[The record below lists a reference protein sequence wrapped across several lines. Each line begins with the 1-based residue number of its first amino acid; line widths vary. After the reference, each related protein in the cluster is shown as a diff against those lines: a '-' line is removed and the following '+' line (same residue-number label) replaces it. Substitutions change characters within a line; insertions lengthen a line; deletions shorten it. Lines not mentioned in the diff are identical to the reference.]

1 MADRPI
7 LFSAPMVRALLDGRK
22 TQTRR
27 ALKEDAVRCLV
38 LLGRDVLMASTNRKL
53 LPCAPGDR
61 LWVREA
67 FNAFQFSQ
75 DGDDAWPVKIP
86 TLEECKEADE
96 LAYRYGAPQIVYRE
110 SDRAREWFANQKWR
124 PSTHM
129 PRWASR
135 LTLTVTDVRVE
146 RLQDISE
153 ADATAEGATSRP
165 ACSGFASRDDGWP
178 MDWAR
183 VGTLSRWAMVPPGS
197 PMLNPLKERD
207 ISLCDPQM
215 AFANYWGSIHGPGAW
230 DANPWVAAISFDVR
244 RGNIDEAPR

>member
-27 ALKEDAVRCLV
+27 ALKEDAVLCLV

-67 FNAFQFSQ
+67 WRAWAEFDKLPPRSIPPGADVQYLA
-75 DGDDAWPVKIP
+75 DDPLSPWVSR
-86 TLEECKEADE
+86 
-96 LAYRYGAPQIVYRE
+96 YRH
-110 SDRAREWFANQKWR
+110 ARF
-124 PSTHM
+124 M

-146 RLQDISE
+146 RLRDISE
-153 ADATAEGATSRP
+153 ADAIAEGATSRP
-165 ACSGFASRDDGWP
+165 ACSGSASRDEGWS
-178 MDWAR
+178 MDWSR
-183 VGTLSRWAMVPPGS
+183 VGTLSLWAMVPPGS
-197 PMLNPLKERD
+197 PRLNPLKESD
-207 ISLCDPQM
+207 ICLRDPQM
-215 AFANYWGSIHGPGAW
+215 AFANYWNSLHGPDAW

-244 RGNIDEAPR
+244 RGNIDEVPK

>member
-22 TQTRR
+22 SQTRR
-27 ALKEDAVRCLV
+27 VLRPRPEFLGGYGDEADYEEWGWIDEDGAPMSVLDVAPNGYVR
-38 LLGRDVLMASTNRKL
+38 
-53 LPCAPGDR
+53 GDR

-110 SDRAREWFANQKWR
+110 SDRARKWFADQKWR
-124 PSTHM
+124 PAIHM

-153 ADATAEGATSRP
+153 ADAWSEGCQPGALNDRGEPFP
-165 ACSGFASRDDGWP
+165 ADEPAPDGKGEIGWDCARDWYADLW
-178 MDWAR
+178 D
-183 VGTLSRWAMVPPGS
+183 
-197 PMLNPLKERD
+197 
-207 ISLCDPQM
+207 SL
-215 AFANYWGSIHGPGAW
+215 HGPDAW

-244 RGNIDEAPR
+244 RGNIDEVPK

>member
-61 LWVREA
+61 LWVREEWRA
-67 FNAFQFSQ
+67 WAEFDKLPPRSIPPGADVQYLA
-75 DGDDAWPVKIP
+75 DDPLSPWVSR
-86 TLEECKEADE
+86 
-96 LAYRYGAPQIVYRE
+96 YRH
-110 SDRAREWFANQKWR
+110 ARF
-124 PSTHM
+124 M

-146 RLQDISE
+146 RLRDISE
-153 ADATAEGATSRP
+153 ADAWSEGCKPGALNDRGEPFP
-165 ACSGFASRDDGWP
+165 ADEPAPDGKGEIGWDCARDWYADLW
-178 MDWAR
+178 D
-183 VGTLSRWAMVPPGS
+183 
-197 PMLNPLKERD
+197 
-207 ISLCDPQM
+207 SL
-215 AFANYWGSIHGPGAW
+215 HGPDAW
-230 DANPWVAAISFDVR
+230 DENPWVAAISFDVR
-244 RGNIDEAPR
+244 RGNIDEVPK